1 MAEDKN
7 SDKGSE
13 KTDKSRN
20 RIIEIAAWVVLIGG
34 ILWIASLFID
44 FSGSATTNN
53 AQVDADMTPVTSRVS
68 GYIKEIRFDA
78 YSPVNA
84 GDTLVLL
91 DDSEYKIKVAPGG
104 AR

>member
-13 KTDKSRN
+13 KADKSRN
-20 RIIEIAAWVVLIGG
+20 RIIEITAWIVLLGG

-44 FSGSATTNN
+44 FSGSVTTNN

-68 GYIKEIRFDA
+68 GYIKEISFDA
-78 YSPVNA
+78 YSTVNA

-91 DDSEYKIKVAPGG
+91 DDSEFKIKVAQALPV
-104 AR
+104 